1 MNNQGSASK
10 SATMFSYLLRNSIQL
25 TGIETSEDEVAE
37 DEELPESFLLA
48 KSHWLTT

>member
-37 DEELPESFLLA
+37 DEELPERFLLA